1 MTLRHPIDKEFTVKE
16 TTKALLTV
24 AARSMFAV
32 ARFSCYVLLLLVG
45 RVFLPVAGVATAIG
59 VVVFAFCA
67 LFRPDLQIPMW
78 SGAGLALAT
87 TAASVFYDAA
97 LRLVAPE
104 GTTIVRDI

>member
-1 MTLRHPIDKEFTVKE
+1 MTLRHPVNKELTVKE
-16 TTKALLTV
+16 TTKALLAV

-32 ARFSCYVLLLLVG
+32 VRLSLFLLLLLVG
-45 RVFLPVAGVATAIG
+45 RVFLPVAGVVAAIG

-67 LFRPDLQIPMW
+67 LFRPDLQIPML
-78 SGAGLALAT
+78 SGAGLALAS

>member
-1 MTLRHPIDKEFTVKE
+1 MTWRHPINKEFYVKE
-16 TTKALLTV
+16 STKALLGV
-24 AARSMFAV
+24 AARSMLAV
-32 ARFSCYVLLLLVG
+32 VRFCLYVLLLLVG
-45 RVFLPVAGVATAIG
+45 RVFLPVVGVATVIG

-67 LFRPDLQIPMW
+67 LIRPDLQIPMW
-78 SGAGLALAT
+78 SGAGLAVAS

>member
-1 MTLRHPIDKEFTVKE
+1 MTLRHPINKECSVKDS
-16 TTKALLTV
+16 TKALLTV
-24 AARSMFAV
+24 AARSMLAV
-32 ARFSCYVLLLLVG
+32 VRLCLYVLLLLVG
-45 RVFLPVAGVATAIG
+45 RVLLPVAGVATVIG
-59 VVVFAFCA
+59 VIVFAFCA

-78 SGAGLALAT
+78 SGAGLAIAS